1 MAGALIFSLAMAA
14 IGLLVFGERMG
25 LPAPLAALGV
35 AGVLGAVLVV
45 SAVSAATSR
54 LGRFILGEN
63 GGAGMAQ
70 GAIVALLLV
79 LARFYPGLFGAEVFS
94 PALWLLTGFVLGQL
108 LPPVN
113 PWAAFR
119 PAIQRSGSAEP
130 SRAATL
136 RGAAPAIMLAAGL
149 GAATLL
155 AAMVPVLADRLV
167 EASGWP
173 PRLAFRGVVA
183 FICLLALVGGLVSIR
198 RAAMIGLA
206 FAGLLLVLPV
216 VPEWLR
222 IQSPQGLDVEF
233 LRYVASETL
242 NQTGARIGMVLRRP
256 DLPAGVMGFA
266 LGMTA
271 LQASGA
277 VRGTPARVIAIVTGL
292 VTATTVLA
300 IFEFNGTRLQ
310 ALITTGLVEAAP
322 TQWPV
327 FVYDDV
333 LRGWLS
339 ACGTWPD
346 DARQAARA
354 CGAVDPRLPLAPG
367 SLRFDNGLAMPAL
380 AAASGLPVILGF
392 LWALLPLVI
401 VLVACA
407 MLLLVAA
414 TGLAELLALGSDVR
428 PALRSARLARIRLI
442 VLGLSTLLLTAGEV
456 GFRLDARL
464 IRWAMLGVALLGLSA
479 MVAGWIVRFM
489 RAIRN
494 RRDARAIPEPEAETV
509 KVGSYAG

>member
-35 AGVLGAVLVV
+35 AGVLGAVLVAA
-45 SAVSAATSR
+45 AVSAATSR

-94 PALWLLTGFVLGQL
+94 PALWLLAGFALGQL

-119 PAIQRSGSAEP
+119 PAIRRSDAVESP
-130 SRAATL
+130 RAAAL
-136 RGAAPAIMLAAGL
+136 RGAVPAIMLAAAL

-155 AAMVPVLADRLV
+155 AAMVPVLVDRLV

-173 PRLAFRGVVA
+173 PRLAFRGAVA
-183 FICLLALVGGLVSIR
+183 LICLLALVGGLVSIR
-198 RAAMIGLA
+198 RAALIGLA

-216 VPEWLR
+216 IPEWLR

-233 LRYVASETL
+233 LRHVASETL
-242 NQTGARIGMVLRRP
+242 NQTGARIGMVLRTP
-256 DLPAGVMGFA
+256 DLPAAVTGFA

-277 VRGTPARVIAIVTGL
+277 VPGALARVLAIMTGL
-292 VTATTVLA
+292 VTAAVVLVVL
-300 IFEFNGTRLQ
+300 EFNGTRLQ

-322 TQWPV
+322 AQWPV

-354 CGAVDPRLPLAPG
+354 CGVVDPRLPLAPG

-414 TGLAELLALGSDVR
+414 TGLAELLALGNAMRS
-428 PALRSARLARIRLI
+428 ALRSSRLARIRLI
-442 VLGLSTLLLTAGEV
+442 VLGLSMLLVMAGEG

-464 IRWAMLGVALLGLSA
+464 IRWAMLGVVLLGLSA
-479 MVAGWIVRFM
+479 MVAGWLIRFM
-489 RAIRN
+489 RTIRD
-494 RRDARAIPEPEAETV
+494 RRDVRVVPAPERESGKA
-509 KVGSYAG
+509 GSYAG

>member
-1 MAGALIFSLAMAA
+1 MAGALIFSLAMAV

-25 LPAPLAALGV
+25 LPAPFAALGV
-35 AGVLGAVLVV
+35 AGVLGAVLVAA
-45 SAVSAATSR
+45 AVSAATSR

-63 GGAGMAQ
+63 GGAGLAQ

-79 LARFYPGLFGAEVFS
+79 MARFFPGLFGAEVFS
-94 PALWLLTGFVLGQL
+94 PALWLLAGFILCQL
-108 LPPVN
+108 LPPAN
-113 PWAAFR
+113 PWGTFR
-119 PAIQRSGSAEP
+119 PAIRQSGAIEP
-130 SRAATL
+130 SHAATL
-136 RGAAPAIMLAAGL
+136 RGAVAALMLAAAL
-149 GAATLL
+149 GAAILL
-155 AAMVPVLADRLV
+155 AATMPVLADRLV
-167 EASGWP
+167 EANGWP
-173 PRLAFRGVVA
+173 PRFAFRGAVA

-206 FAGLLLVLPV
+206 FAGLLLVFPV

-233 LRYVASETL
+233 LRHFASETL
-242 NQTGARIGMVLRRP
+242 DQTGARIATALRNP

-266 LGMTA
+266 LGMSA

-277 VRGTPARVIAIVTGL
+277 VPGTLTRVLAIVAGL
-292 VTATTVLA
+292 VTATVVLV
-300 IFEFNGTRLQ
+300 ILEFNGTRLQ

-322 TQWPV
+322 AQWPV

-346 DARQAARA
+346 EARQAARA

-367 SLRFDNGLAMPAL
+367 SLRFDNGLALPAL
-380 AAASGLPVILGF
+380 AVASGLPVILGF

-414 TGLAELLALGSDVR
+414 TGLAELLALGSDAR
-428 PALRSARLARIRLI
+428 PALRSSRLARIRLV
-442 VLGLSTLLLTAGEV
+442 VLGLSMLLLAAGET
-456 GFRLDARL
+456 GFRLDDRL
-464 IRWAMLGVALLGLSA
+464 IRWAILGVALLGLSA
-479 MVAGWIVRFM
+479 MVAGWLVRFM

-494 RRDARAIPEPEAETV
+494 RRDVRVIPEAESE